1 MYYPILR
8 GKLNELLAIRE
19 LSELGLK
26 NFTPVIEPVKNDFV
40 HDKKD
45 NSLK

>member
-26 NFTPVIEPVKNDFV
+26 NFTPVIEPVKNLCTRQ
-40 HDKKD
+40 KD

>member
-26 NFTPVIEPVKNDFV
+26 NFTPVIEPVKNSLYTT
-40 HDKKD
+40 KKD